1 MQQVATK
8 ETRERLGRVNFR
20 KDFWDC
26 NRRKDKKLAN
36 TDLNIQRRD
45 RIENVKK
52 RFNKSKNNFARAPH
66 FFVHFCAFFSQV
78 PYFAFYRERNLATT
92 KFYFPFWTWIWSLGI
107 LLQGGSPTFD
117 KVSW

>member
-8 ETRERLGRVNFR
+8 ETIERLGRVNFR

-26 NRRKDKKLAN
+26 NRRQGKKLAN
-36 TDLNIQRRD
+36 TDYNIQRRD
-45 RIENVKK
+45 RIENLK
-52 RFNKSKNNFARAPH
+52 RKGLISQKTTLH
-66 FFVHFCAFFSQV
+66 VHHTSSYISV
-78 PYFAFYRERNLATT
+78 PFLHECLISRFKLATT

-117 KVSW
+117 KVSC